1 MTRAQRRGGGDRWVS
16 DRRTRAWIR
25 TGLACLGL
33 ALVLTA
39 CTRIDRQRLQTCG
52 EAFTIA
58 REVAA
63 ATLAEAEA
71 TARAEGL
78 PVAHDLQLRRQVFDL
93 MQAYHTALLKLAGG
107 GDASQAADDTA
118 RLAEA
123 LAGLAGAAL
132 APIAGEVAVLSQPIG
147 LVVARVDEL
156 LARERYGEVV
166 RTAGPIVEEVLEL
179 LAADGPALHTLIAA
193 PVWETQVTLLDDLT
207 RLSFDVQPLAA
218 GHTTTPEVIELV
230 ERLNELR
237 AMTSLPPGVGPLDPI
252 DIAGDG
258 GAGDADPSALR
269 ALVAQAEVT
278 VTELHRCA
286 DTLAAHAELTQRYE
300 ATLRAAAEAMRAL
313 RAGLDD
319 AAVDP
324 TAAIEALAEH
334 VRWFREAYE
343 TYQEAR
349 S

>member
-1 MTRAQRRGGGDRWVS
+1 MTRAQRRGSGERGTS

-25 TGLACLGL
+25 AGLACLGL

-39 CTRIDRQRLQTCG
+39 CTRIDRQQLQTCG
-52 EAFTIA
+52 DAFAIA
-58 REVAA
+58 REVAG

-78 PVAHDLQLRRQVFDL
+78 PVARDLQLRRQVLEL

-107 GDASQAADDTA
+107 GDGSQAADDTV

-123 LAGLAGAAL
+123 LAGLAGATL
-132 APIAGEVAVLSQPIG
+132 APIAGEVAALSQPIG

-179 LAADGPALHTLIAA
+179 LATDGPALHTLIAA
-193 PVWETQVTLLDDLT
+193 PVWETQATLLDDLT
-207 RLSFDVQPLAA
+207 RLSFDMETLAA
-218 GHTTTPEVIELV
+218 GHATTPEVARLV

-237 AMTSLPPGVGPLDPI
+237 AMTPLPPGVAPLEPI
-252 DIAGDG
+252 DISNDG
-258 GAGDADPSALR
+258 GNVDLSALR
-269 ALVAQAEVT
+269 DLVAHGEAT
-278 VTELHRCA
+278 VTELQRCA
-286 DTLAAHAELTQRYE
+286 ETLAAHAELTQRYE
-300 ATLRAAAEAMRAL
+300 ATLRSAAEAMRAL
-313 RAGLDD
+313 RLGLDD
-319 AAVDP
+319 AEADP